1 MSPSEPALCMLPR
14 EGTTTMTPIVSCDP
28 DPVTIERARSGDH
41 RAFSRLVEAYQTPV
55 YNLCYR
61 VLGNP
66 HDAEEAAQE
75 AFLRAY
81 TRLGSYDPARSFKT
95 WLLSI
100 AHHYCIDRL
109 RRRRLNFLSLDDE
122 PALDTAMWR
131 SAAPTPEDVVM
142 RRERDSDIQALLS
155 DLPLKDRS
163 ALVMRY
169 WYDLSYEEIAAATDT
184 TVSAVKSRLHR
195 ARVTLASHA
204 SPAQPRTAQR
214 SPATLSAA
222 AA

>member
-1 MSPSEPALCMLPR
+1 MLLK
-14 EGTTTMTPIVSCDP
+14 EGTTAMPPIVTNDP
-28 DPVTIERARSGDH
+28 DPITIERARSGDKC
-41 RAFSRLVEAYQTPV
+41 AFSKLVEAYQTPV

-81 TRLGSYDPARSFKT
+81 TRFGSYDSARSFKT

-109 RRRRLNFLSLDDE
+109 RRRRLTWLSLDDE

-131 SAAPTPEDVVM
+131 STAPTPEEVVM
-142 RRERDSDIQALLS
+142 RRERDGDVQALLNA
-155 DLPLKDRS
+155 LPLKDRS

-169 WYDLSYEEIAAATDT
+169 WNDLSYEEIAAATDT

-195 ARVTLASHA
+195 ARETLAVEVSEPG
-204 SPAQPRTAQR
+204 SPRSARAARVWPQALTA
-214 SPATLSAA
+214 
-222 AA
+222 

>member
-1 MSPSEPALCMLPR
+1 
-14 EGTTTMTPIVSCDP
+14 
-28 DPVTIERARSGDH
+28 
-41 RAFSRLVEAYQTPV
+41 
-55 YNLCYR
+55 
-61 VLGNP
+61 
-66 HDAEEAAQE
+66 
-75 AFLRAY
+75 
-81 TRLGSYDPARSFKT
+81 
-95 WLLSI
+95 
-100 AHHYCIDRL
+100 
-109 RRRRLNFLSLDDE
+109 
-122 PALDTAMWR
+122 MWR
-131 SAAPTPEDVVM
+131 STAPTPEDVAM

-204 SPAQPRTAQR
+204 SPAQPRAAQR

>member
-1 MSPSEPALCMLPR
+1 MP
-14 EGTTTMTPIVSCDP
+14 PIVTNDP
-28 DPVTIERARSGDH
+28 DPVTIERARSGDKC
-41 RAFSRLVEAYQTPV
+41 AFSRLVEAYQTPV

-81 TRLGSYDPARSFKT
+81 TRLSSYDPTRSFKT

-100 AHHYCIDRL
+100 AHHYCIDRV
-109 RRRRLNFLSLDDE
+109 RRRRLTWLSLDDE

-131 SAAPTPEDVVM
+131 SAAPTPEEVVM
-142 RRERDSDIQALLS
+142 RRERDGDVQALLNA
-155 DLPLKDRS
+155 LPLKDRS

-169 WYDLSYEEIAAATDT
+169 WYDLSYEEIAVATDT

-195 ARVTLASHA
+195 ARETLAVEVGEPGS
-204 SPAQPRTAQR
+204 SR
-214 SPATLSAA
+214 SARAA
-222 AA
+222 RGWPQALVA

>member
-1 MSPSEPALCMLPR
+1 MSA
-14 EGTTTMTPIVSCDP
+14 TTLADP
-28 DPVTIERARSGDH
+28 DPITVQRARAGDS
-41 RAFSRLVEAYQTPV
+41 RAFSRLVETYQTPV

-66 HDAEEAAQE
+66 HEAEEAAQE

-122 PALDTAMWR
+122 PALDTAAWR
-131 SAAPTPEDVVM
+131 SAAPTPEETTM
-142 RRERDSDIQALLS
+142 RRERDGEIQAMLDLL
-155 DLPLKDRS
+155 PAKDRS

-169 WYDLSYEEIAAATDT
+169 WYDLSYEEIAQATAT

-195 ARVTLASHA
+195 AREALAGQVGKPAA
-204 SPAQPRTAQR
+204 SRAGRTAQLR
-214 SPATLSAA
+214 PQAILV
-222 AA
+222 

>member
-1 MSPSEPALCMLPR
+1 MLLK
-14 EGTTTMTPIVSCDP
+14 EGTPPMPPTVLCDP
-28 DPVTIERARSGDH
+28 DPITIERARSGDH
-41 RAFSRLVEAYQTPV
+41 CAFSRLVKAYQTPV

-81 TRLGSYDPARSFKT
+81 TRLVSYDPARSFKT

-131 SAAPTPEDVVM
+131 STAPTPEEVVM
-142 RRERDSDIQALLS
+142 CRERDGDVQALLNA
-155 DLPLKDRS
+155 LPLKDRS

-195 ARVTLASHA
+195 ARETLAVEVSEPG
-204 SPAQPRTAQR
+204 SPRSARTARGWPQ
-214 SPATLSAA
+214 ALAA
-222 AA
+222 